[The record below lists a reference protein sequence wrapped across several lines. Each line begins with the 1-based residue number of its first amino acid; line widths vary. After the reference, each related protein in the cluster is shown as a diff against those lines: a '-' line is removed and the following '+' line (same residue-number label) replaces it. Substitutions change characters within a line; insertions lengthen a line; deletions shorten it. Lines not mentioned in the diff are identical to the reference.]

1 LSRWSWR
8 GRRRPSRRRPLA
20 RDQRDRGA
28 TTLQFVIIVPVVFAL
43 VFGCIQV
50 SIYSFARTLALT
62 AAQEAV
68 SAQRA
73 YQAPAGVGAARAWTV
88 INSQGDT
95 LRHVSVTVHAVGNNI
110 VAVVTGVS
118 QSVLPGINGYEVK
131 ATVSAPIEEFRS

>member
-1 LSRWSWR
+1 LSTWSWR

-73 YQAPAGVGAARAWTV
+73 YQAPDGVGAARAWTV
-88 INSQGDT
+88 IHSQGDT
-95 LRHVSVTVHAVGNNI
+95 LRNATVSVKIVGNNI
-110 VAVVTGVS
+110 VATVTGLT
-118 QSVLPGINGYEVK
+118 QSVLPGINGYP
-131 ATVSAPIEEFRS
+131 VSQTASGPIEEFRS

>member
-8 GRRRPSRRRPLA
+8 SGRRPWGRRLTA

-73 YQAPAGVGAARAWTV
+73 YQAPAGTGEARAWTV
-88 INSQGDT
+88 IRSQSDT
-95 LRHVSVTVHAVGNNI
+95 LRNVQVTVRVVGRNI
-110 VAVVTGVS
+110 VATVTGIT
-118 QSVLPGINGYEVK
+118 QSVLPGINGYQVK
-131 ATVSAPIEEFRS
+131 ATASGPIEEFRS